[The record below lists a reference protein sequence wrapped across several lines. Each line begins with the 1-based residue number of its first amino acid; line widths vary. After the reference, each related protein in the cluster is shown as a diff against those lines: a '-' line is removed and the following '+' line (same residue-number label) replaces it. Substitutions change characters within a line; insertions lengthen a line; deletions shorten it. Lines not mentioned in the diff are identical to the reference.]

1 MLAETIIKIAMN
13 EVLENL
19 TLGYKVAP
27 ENVEIDWNLQEPF
40 IRTYDQ
46 PVIKRQASL
55 GPDGANLHVGIFH
68 IEICHPSKIGI
79 IKPLEIAE
87 LILPNYERGKNLIY
101 DGNKILCERAEIKTA
116 YTENSWYILPIHVR
130 YSAYM
135 EN

>member
-1 MLAETIIKIAMN
+1 MLAEAIIKIALN

-27 ENVEIDWNLQEPF
+27 ENIEIDWNLQEPF

-46 PVIKRQASL
+46 PVVKKQASL
-55 GPDGANLHVGIFH
+55 GTDGANLHVGIFH
-68 IEICHPSKIGI
+68 IEICFPSKSGI

-87 LILPNYERGKNLIY
+87 LILPAYKRGKYLVY
-101 DGNKILCERAEIKTA
+101 DDNKILCEKAEIKTA
-116 YTENSWYILPIHVR
+116 FTENSWYVLPIHVR
-130 YSAYM
+130 YSANM